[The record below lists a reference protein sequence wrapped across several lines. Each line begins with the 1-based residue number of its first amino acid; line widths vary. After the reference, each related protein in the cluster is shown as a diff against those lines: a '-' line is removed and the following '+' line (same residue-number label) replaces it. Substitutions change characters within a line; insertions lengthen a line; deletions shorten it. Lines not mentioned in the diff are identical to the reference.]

1 MPYLSLFSFRGQLGP
16 KVFLVNQ
23 LVFKIKTGASVS
35 GVRGLPVWWV
45 SPIRAK
51 VNVRFNECKLHF
63 SDLLSAAVPLHS
75 HVRADCG
82 RKPRLGSGDA
92 LDGQWACPCGDI
104 ATGGLGKRRCACL
117 KVSLD
122 VVPVTILLWS
132 FAHTQWSLAV
142 FVLHTPRQVKST
154 FQDC

>member
-63 SDLLSAAVPLHS
+63 SDLLRPPLSPFTVMYEQIAAVNR
-75 HVRADCG
+75 V
-82 RKPRLGSGDA
+82 LGAGMRWMASGPVPA
-92 LDGQWACPCGDI
+92 GTLL
-104 ATGGLGKRRCACL
+104 LGA
-117 KVSLD
+117 
-122 VVPVTILLWS
+122 
-132 FAHTQWSLAV
+132 
-142 FVLHTPRQVKST
+142 
-154 FQDC
+154 